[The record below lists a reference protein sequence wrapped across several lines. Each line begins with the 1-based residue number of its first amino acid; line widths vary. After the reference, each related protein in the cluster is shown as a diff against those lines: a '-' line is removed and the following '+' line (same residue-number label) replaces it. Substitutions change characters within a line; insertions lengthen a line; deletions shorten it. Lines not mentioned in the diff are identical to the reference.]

1 MTLVRGYISMTQ
13 KKKFGIKGIGIMSEW
28 PSLNSFAWNLK
39 IRYYTCNVER
49 HITCKVVITR
59 ICNEKL

>member
-1 MTLVRGYISMTQ
+1 
-13 KKKFGIKGIGIMSEW
+13 MSEW